1 MIFLDIQM
9 INELILVL
17 DQEAKVYDDI
27 LKISKNKTNIIVEGK
42 VSDLESIVKMEQA
55 LVLQMARIETMR
67 EKLVDKLSK
76 ELNIKPSET
85 TITEI
90 LRHVKS
96 TEAEKLKDCQL
107 NMTNVLSDL
116 KKTNELNSKL
126 IKNSLDFIN
135 FSINLISAVDIGTN
149 NYGTGGQTNDSKK
162 RNFFDMKL

>member
-1 MIFLDIQM
+1 M